1 MVEII
6 IISRRPRIDRSQI
19 GQPMNFR
26 HTGHVGSTDLG
37 WEFQKIFRSALRP
50 CHMDAIKDAIFD
62 IWCEMFAFNA
72 EFPLFFN
79 NLSPSCQCASDHEGS
94 NQANFLSSN
103 SGLVL
108 SNKIC
113 LLINLFKVKLS
124 AWPESTFKTFSTL
137 QVYSHPSVPD
147 ERKRGRVRKPGGN
160 LIRYNLKAAKTNLW
174 PNPSRQF

>member
-1 MVEII
+1 MWPSRNLSQGIYISLQSPECYSVILHILTPHRLIAIKII

-124 AWPESTFKTFSTL
+124 
-137 QVYSHPSVPD
+137 Y
-147 ERKRGRVRKPGGN
+147 
-160 LIRYNLKAAKTNLW
+160 
-174 PNPSRQF
+174 